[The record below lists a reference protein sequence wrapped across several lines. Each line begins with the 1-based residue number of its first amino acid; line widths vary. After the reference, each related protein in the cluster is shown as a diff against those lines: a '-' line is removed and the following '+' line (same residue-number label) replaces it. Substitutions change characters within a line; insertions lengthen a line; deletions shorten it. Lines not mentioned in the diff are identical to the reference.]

1 MYLSI
6 SVFWEETY
14 IYKND
19 PHIWA
24 SLRGLAGSRA
34 AKIWIIFD
42 KTNFLARKITQ
53 KWFSLTY
60 LYLIMLNSECKLQY
74 SLCSCKIV
82 ILSFIRLNH
91 SNICTYE
98 HSYYMS
104 CVLYCYFGTWQYYVS
119 FASNK
124 IFKSIICNDKELEM
138 YVSLAS
144 SYYSIIVSFI
154 YCNTASDQYDS
165 TTMVK

>member
-1 MYLSI
+1 M
-6 SVFWEETY
+6 F
-14 IYKND
+14 
-19 PHIWA
+19 
-24 SLRGLAGSRA
+24 
-34 AKIWIIFD
+34 F
-42 KTNFLARKITQ
+42 
-53 KWFSLTY
+53 LTY

-91 SNICTYE
+91 SNVCTYE

-154 YCNTASDQYDS
+154 YCNTASDQYDTVRQWLS
-165 TTMVK
+165 KSISQQCLMDINAYRIRVILIKNIA